1 MKTDQ
6 SNWTTKQWI
15 AALQP
20 KKRNKMKTA
29 LGKAL
34 MPTTELSIL
43 DVTVVDLADRLRLP
57 NSPEGQHIWGRLSAD
72 LRDQITADQE
82 ELDGDLSDSS
92 AEGLIKELNGIIHAE
107 PLWDDAAFLNTD
119 RRISTR
125 KFCEEGET
133 TRANRA
139 LIEDAFPGCVA
150 RAGAYAI
157 PREFQQAEKTAL
169 EVLNQEVEFKWKVL
183 LMDPEFQKVL
193 EEGKPGVVVDYCRA
207 TQGLQPPGNFGI
219 RVWCEMRSRMG
230 QDKNPLLKLLSTSE
244 FLWRGRPRIDLKE
257 SQVKA
262 RRRSKSN
269 DGDKRPPAQKEDELV
284 FLRHFVRRE
293 LRQGQ
298 IAALFLSYFE
308 TIQVTRSSLMNEFG
322 FSKNALKA
330 LSVIGRLIAEDADVL
345 LKGEPKVRLI
355 KGKGRNRDEGYN
367 KMAVEYFRVA
377 WDNPAFSP
385 RQVVEGL
392 GHQFDSTHR
401 KCASRMVDLA
411 ASTRAHL
418 GRS

>member
-20 KKRNKMKTA
+20 KKRNKMKA
-29 LGKAL
+29 ELGEAL

-43 DVTVVDLADRLRLP
+43 DVAVVDLADRLRLP

-72 LRDQITADQE
+72 LRGQITADQE
-82 ELDGDLSDSS
+82 ELDGNLSDPS
-92 AEGLIKELNGIIHAE
+92 AEALIKELNRIIQGR
-107 PLWDDAAFLNTD
+107 PLWDEAAFLKTD

-125 KFCEEGET
+125 KNCEKGET
-133 TRANRA
+133 AKANRA
-139 LIEDAFPGCVA
+139 LVEDAFPGCIA

-169 EVLNQEVEFKWKVL
+169 EALTKQVELKWRVL
-183 LMDPEFQKVL
+183 LLDPEFQKVL
-193 EEGKPGVVVDYCRA
+193 EEGKPGVVMDYCRA
-207 TQGLQPPGNFGI
+207 TRGLQPPGNFGI
-219 RVWCEMRSRMG
+219 RVWCEMRSRIG
-230 QDKNPLLKLLSTSE
+230 HDDNPLLKLLSTPE

-257 SQVKA
+257 SQVKV
-262 RRRSKSN
+262 RRRSKVN
-269 DGDKRPPAQKEDELV
+269 DGQKRPLAQKEDELM

-298 IAALFLSYFE
+298 IAALFLGYFE
-308 TIQVTRSSLMNEFG
+308 TIQVTRSALMKEFG
-322 FSKNALKA
+322 FSVNALKA

-345 LKGEPKVRLI
+345 LKGEPEIRLI
-355 KGKGRNRDEGYN
+355 KGKGRDEDKGYN
-367 KMAVEYFRVA
+367 EMAVGYFRVA
-377 WDNPAFSP
+377 WANPKFSP
-385 RQVVEGL
+385 RQVVGSFSDK
-392 GHQFDSTHR
+392 FDSTHR
-401 KCASRMVDLA
+401 KCASKMINLA

-418 GRS
+418 RRS

>member
-1 MKTDQ
+1 M
-6 SNWTTKQWI
+6 N
-15 AALQP
+15 AE
-20 KKRNKMKTA
+20 

-43 DVTVVDLADRLRLP
+43 DVAVVDLADRLRLP

-72 LRDQITADQE
+72 LRGQITADQK

-92 AEGLIKELNGIIHAE
+92 AEGLMKELNGIIHGE
-107 PLWDDAAFLNTD
+107 PLCDDTAFLNTD

-125 KFCEEGET
+125 KLCEKGET
-133 TRANRA
+133 AKANRA
-139 LIEDAFPGCVA
+139 LIEDAFPGCIA
-150 RAGAYAI
+150 RAGAYLI

-169 EVLNQEVEFKWKVL
+169 EVLNKQVEFKWKGL

-193 EEGKPGVVVDYCRA
+193 EEGKPGVVMDYCRA
-207 TQGLQPPGNFGI
+207 TQGLQPPGDFGI
-219 RVWCEMRSRMG
+219 RVWCEMRSRIG
-230 QDKNPLLKLLSTSE
+230 HDDNPLLKLLSSSE

-262 RRRSKSN
+262 KRRSKAN
-269 DGDKRPPAQKEDELV
+269 DGHERPLAQKEDELM

-298 IAALFLSYFE
+298 IAALFLGYFE
-308 TIQVTRSSLMNEFG
+308 TIQVTRSALMKEFG
-322 FSKNALKA
+322 FSVNALKA

-345 LKGEPKVRLI
+345 LQGEPEIRLI
-355 KGKGRNRDEGYN
+355 KGKGRNKDEVYN
-367 KMAVEYFRVA
+367 ETAVGYFRSA
-377 WDNPAFSP
+377 WMNPTFSP
-385 RQVVEGL
+385 RQVVGGF
-392 GHQFDSTHR
+392 GHAFDSTHR
-401 KCASRMVDLA
+401 KCASKMINLA

-418 GRS
+418 RRS

>member
-1 MKTDQ
+1 MKTDR

-20 KKRNKMKTA
+20 KKRNKMKA
-29 LGKAL
+29 ELGKAL

-57 NSPEGQHIWGRLSAD
+57 NSPEGQHIWGRLSVA
-72 LRDQITADQE
+72 LRGQITADQK
-82 ELDGDLSDSS
+82 ELNDDLSDSS
-92 AEGLIKELNGIIHAE
+92 AEGLIKELNGIIQGG
-107 PLWDDAAFLNTD
+107 PLWNEKAFLKTD

-125 KFCEEGET
+125 KHCEKGET
-133 TRANRA
+133 AKANRV
-139 LIEDAFPGCVA
+139 LIEDAFPGCIA
-150 RAGAYAI
+150 RAGAYLI

-169 EVLNQEVEFKWKVL
+169 EVLNKQVEFKWKVL

-193 EEGKPGVVVDYCRA
+193 EEGQPGVVMDYCRA

-219 RVWCEMRSRMG
+219 RVWCEMRSRIG
-230 QDKNPLLKLLSTSE
+230 HDKNPLLKLLSTPE

-257 SQVKA
+257 SQVNA
-262 RRRSKSN
+262 RRRRKAN
-269 DGDKRPPAQKEDELV
+269 DGHERPLAQKEEELM

-298 IAALFLSYFE
+298 IAALFLGYFE
-308 TIQVTRSSLMNEFG
+308 TIQVTRSALMKEFG
-322 FSKNALKA
+322 FSVNALKA

-345 LKGEPKVRLI
+345 LKGEPEIRLI
-355 KGKGRNRDEGYN
+355 KGKGRNKDEVYN
-367 KMAVEYFRVA
+367 EMAVGYFRSA
-377 WDNPAFSP
+377 WMNPTFSP
-385 RQVVEGL
+385 RQVVGGF
-392 GHQFDSTHR
+392 GHAFDSTHR
-401 KCASRMVDLA
+401 KCASKMINLA

-418 GRS
+418 RRS